1 MLAFRGSAPVYYA
14 TSTRGREEGAVFA
27 FRLDARSG
35 VPTYLQLVNQ
45 VRQAILLG
53 YLQPGD
59 QLPTVRQVAADL
71 TINPNTVAKAYREL
85 EREGLAAARS
95 GQGTFIQ
102 TTIARADP
110 ATYARL
116 RHVLRRWVHDAH
128 AAGLDHERV
137 AAVMASVLEETAAG
151 EGVA

>member
-1 MLAFRGSAPVYYA
+1 
-14 TSTRGREEGAVFA
+14 VFA

-102 TTIARADP
+102 TTTASADP

-116 RHVLRRWVHDAH
+116 RRVLRRWVHEAH

>member
-1 MLAFRGSAPVYYA
+1 M
-14 TSTRGREEGAVFA
+14 FA

-35 VPTYLQLVNQ
+35 VPTYLQLVGQ

-59 QLPTVRQVAADL
+59 RLPTVREVAAEL
-71 TINPNTVAKAYREL
+71 AINPNTVAKAYREL
-85 EREGLAAARS
+85 DREGLAAARS

-102 TTIARADP
+102 TTAASVDP

-116 RHVLRRWVHDAH
+116 RHALRRWVDAAY
-128 AAGLDHERV
+128 AAGLDHEQV
-137 AAVMASVLEETAAG
+137 AAVIASVLEEPASG

>member
-1 MLAFRGSAPVYYA
+1 M
-14 TSTRGREEGAVFA
+14 FA

-35 VPTYLQLVNQ
+35 VPTYLQLVSQ
-45 VRQAILLG
+45 VKQAVLLG

-59 QLPTVRQVAADL
+59 QLPTVREVAAGL
-71 TINPNTVAKAYREL
+71 AINPNTVAKAYREL
-85 EREGLAAARS
+85 DREGLAAARS

-102 TTIARADP
+102 TTTATVDP

-116 RHVLRRWVHDAH
+116 RHALRRWVDAAY

-137 AAVMASVLEETAAG
+137 AAVIASVLEEPASG

>member
-1 MLAFRGSAPVYYA
+1 
-14 TSTRGREEGAVFA
+14 VFA

-35 VPTYLQLVNQ
+35 VPTYLQLVSQ
-45 VRQAILLG
+45 VKQAILLG
-53 YLQPGD
+53 FLQPGD
-59 QLPTVRQVAADL
+59 QLPTVREVAAEL

-85 EREGLAAARS
+85 DREGLAAARS

-102 TTIARADP
+102 TTTARVDP

-116 RHVLRRWVHDAH
+116 RHALRRWVDAAY
-128 AAGLDHERV
+128 AAGLDHQRV
-137 AAVMASVLEETAAG
+137 AAVMASVLDEPAPG

>member
-1 MLAFRGSAPVYYA
+1 M
-14 TSTRGREEGAVFA
+14 FA
-27 FRLDARSG
+27 FRLDSRSG
-35 VPTYLQLVNQ
+35 VPTYLQLVSQ
-45 VRQAILLG
+45 VKQAILLG

-59 QLPTVRQVAADL
+59 QLPTVREVAAEL

-85 EREGLAAARS
+85 DREGLTSARS

-102 TTIARADP
+102 TTAASVDP

-116 RHVLRRWVHDAH
+116 RQALRRWVEAAY
-128 AAGLDHERV
+128 AAGLDRERV
-137 AAVMASVLEETAAG
+137 AAVMASVLEEPASG

>member
-1 MLAFRGSAPVYYA
+1 M
-14 TSTRGREEGAVFA
+14 FA
-27 FRLDARSG
+27 FRLDPRSG
-35 VPTYLQLVNQ
+35 VPTYLQLVSQ

-59 QLPTVRQVAADL
+59 RLPTVREVAAEL
-71 TINPNTVAKAYREL
+71 AINPNTVAKSYREL

-116 RHVLRRWVHDAH
+116 RHALRRWVGEAH

-137 AAVMASVLEETAAG
+137 AALMAHVLDEAAGG

>member
-1 MLAFRGSAPVYYA
+1 M
-14 TSTRGREEGAVFA
+14 
-27 FRLDARSG
+27 FRLDAGSG
-35 VPTYLQLVNQ
+35 VPIYRQLMAQ
-45 VRQAILLG
+45 VRQELLLG
-53 YLQPGD
+53 RLQPGE
-59 QLPTVRQVAADL
+59 QLPTVKEVVDALAV
-71 TINPNTVAKAYREL
+71 NPNTVAKAYREL

-95 GQGTFIQ
+95 VQGTFIHP
-102 TTIARADP
+102 TTASADP

-116 RHVLRRWVHDAH
+116 RRTLRRWVQEAN

>member
-1 MLAFRGSAPVYYA
+1 
-14 TSTRGREEGAVFA
+14 VFA

-35 VPTYLQLVNQ
+35 VPTYLQLVGQ
-45 VRQAILLG
+45 VKQAILLG

-59 QLPTVRQVAADL
+59 QLPTVREVAAEL

-85 EREGLAAARS
+85 EREGLTAARS

-102 TTIARADP
+102 ATTASVDP

-116 RHVLRRWVHDAH
+116 RQALRRWVDAAY
-128 AAGLDHERV
+128 AAGLDQERV
-137 AAVMASVLEETAAG
+137 AAVMASVLEEPAG
-151 EGVA
+151 GQGVA

>member
-1 MLAFRGSAPVYYA
+1 V
-14 TSTRGREEGAVFA
+14 VFA

-45 VRQAILLG
+45 VKQAILLG

-59 QLPTVRQVAADL
+59 QLPTVRQVAAEL
-71 TINPNTVAKAYREL
+71 AINPNTVAKAYREL

-102 TTIARADP
+102 ASTASADP

-116 RHVLRRWVHDAH
+116 RHALRRWVHEAH

>member
-1 MLAFRGSAPVYYA
+1 V
-14 TSTRGREEGAVFA
+14 VFA
-27 FRLDARSG
+27 FRLDGRSG
-35 VPTYLQLVNQ
+35 VPTFLQLVSQ

-102 TTIARADP
+102 TTTASVDP

-116 RHVLRRWVHDAH
+116 RHALRRWVHDAE

-137 AAVMASVLEETAAG
+137 AAVMASVLDETAAG

>member
-1 MLAFRGSAPVYYA
+1 
-14 TSTRGREEGAVFA
+14 VFA

-35 VPTYLQLVNQ
+35 VPTYLQLVGQ
-45 VRQAILLG
+45 VKQAILLG

-59 QLPTVRQVAADL
+59 QLPTVREVAAEL
-71 TINPNTVAKAYREL
+71 AINPNTVAKAYREL
-85 EREGLAAARS
+85 DREGLAAARS

-102 TTIARADP
+102 NTTASVDP

-116 RHVLRRWVHDAH
+116 RHALRRWVDA
-128 AAGLDHERV
+128 AYGAGLDHEQV
-137 AAVMASVLEETAAG
+137 AAVIASVLEEPAGG

>member
-1 MLAFRGSAPVYYA
+1 
-14 TSTRGREEGAVFA
+14 VFA

-59 QLPTVRQVAADL
+59 QLPTVRQVAAEL
-71 TINPNTVAKAYREL
+71 AINPNTVAKAYREL

-102 TTIARADP
+102 TTAGCA
-110 ATYARL
+110 AYY
-116 RHVLRRWVHDAH
+116 
-128 AAGLDHERV
+128 AAGSMRPTPRGST
-137 AAVMASVLEETAAG
+137 MSG
-151 EGVA
+151 WPR

>member
-1 MLAFRGSAPVYYA
+1 
-14 TSTRGREEGAVFA
+14 VFA

-35 VPTYLQLVNQ
+35 VPTYLQLVGQ
-45 VRQAILLG
+45 VKQAILLG
-53 YLQPGD
+53 YLQPSD
-59 QLPTVRQVAADL
+59 QLPTVRQVAAEL
-71 TINPNTVAKAYREL
+71 AINPNTVAKAYREL

-102 TTIARADP
+102 TTAASVDP

-116 RHVLRRWVHDAH
+116 RHALRSWVEAAY
-128 AAGLDHERV
+128 AAGLDHEQV
-137 AAVMASVLEETAAG
+137 AAVMASVLQEPASG